1 MVMVYRGLAQSF
13 VRAIDSSMGR
23 LAYLAAFKLEW
34 KKFEALP
41 WEKMC
46 EQRNIHVI
54 LNDGATIIPSATH
67 LPLLL
72 LESKALDVL
81 VIQAKKSKAA
91 YGMEATPESMMKR
104 KAIKESKNIQIDAKS
119 VGLAL

>member
-81 VIQAKKSKAA
+81 VIQAKKSKA
-91 YGMEATPESMMKR
+91 YVKQLG
-104 KAIKESKNIQIDAKS
+104 
-119 VGLAL
+119 